1 MLGVFYTLLAAVSF
15 GVNNATVR
23 RGVIKSTVTQIVAVS
38 MPIGLAMFI
47 IAATIFG
54 QIGEVGR
61 FSTQSLA
68 FLASAG
74 VVHFVLGRYC
84 GYRSIQA
91 MGAVL
96 ASPVQQWSLLVTLS
110 LAVLYLHETLDVMK
124 IFGIALMVLGPSII
138 VWTQRLRM
146 RGKLQPAAPTAP
158 KKFTPKLAEG

>member
-47 IAATIFG
+47 IAASLFG
-54 QIGEVGR
+54 QIGEVTR
-61 FSTQSLA
+61 FSTESLA

-84 GYRSIQA
+84 GYRSIQQ
-91 MGAVL
+91 L
-96 ASPVQQWSLLVTLS
+96 APCLLYPCHKWCPWSPR
-110 LAVLYLHETLDVMK
+110 
-124 IFGIALMVLGPSII
+124 
-138 VWTQRLRM
+138 RL
-146 RGKLQPAAPTAP
+146 PA
-158 KKFTPKLAEG
+158 